1 MQNYPKVSI
10 LTLFNNNKYDFYELM
25 LYNINNFQ
33 YNKNL
38 LEWVIYDDSK
48 KILDSNKILE
58 IKNRINPIRFIYHHS
73 SIKKKRGLKRNEL
86 VKLAN
91 NKYFINMDY
100 DKIYFPTYIKHSI
113 DKLKETKSGL
123 VGTLNML
130 FIYPNLN
137 FSMSYLKAY
146 SLRQIYEES
155 MCFTKKHFISMNGF
169 ANLDIGEGSKLIDF
183 NKKISTTDSNET
195 LMFINYKF
203 NKNIQDYLLDNQL
216 FGKINI
222 DYINII
228 CKIMN
233 IEYDPHI
240 VHNFK
245 EKALKAQKELKEKE
259 EKEKE
264 KEEKEKEE
272 KEKEE
277 KEKELKEKEEKEKEL
292 KEKEL
297 KEKEE
302 FTEIT
307 IGKYMEDK
315 DIEIIELSEIN

>member
-1 MQNYPKVSI
+1 MSDYPKISV
-10 LTLFNNNKYDFYELM
+10 LTLFNKTKYDFLELM
-25 LYNINNFQ
+25 LYNINNFK
-33 YNKNL
+33 YNKTL
-38 LEWVIYDDSK
+38 LEWVVYDDSK
-48 KILDSNKILE
+48 KSLDSNKIVE
-58 IKNRINPIRFIYHHS
+58 IKNKIKPVRFIYHHS

-86 VKLAN
+86 VKLEN

-100 DKIYFPTYIKHSI
+100 YKIYFPTYIKHSI

-137 FSMSYLKAY
+137 FSMAYLKAY

-155 MCFTKKHFISMNGF
+155 MCFTKKHFVSMGGF

-183 NKKISTTDSNET
+183 NKKISTTNSNET

-203 NKNIQDYLLDNQL
+203 NKNIQDYLLDYQL
-216 FGKINI
+216 FGKINT

-233 IEYDPHI
+233 IEYDPNI
-240 VHNFK
+240 IHNFK

-264 KEEKEKEE
+264 LKEKEKQEKEKQEKEEKQEEKEKQ
-272 KEKEE
+272 
-277 KEKELKEKEEKEKEL
+277 
-292 KEKEL
+292 
-297 KEKEE
+297 
-302 FTEIT
+302 
-307 IGKYMEDK
+307 D
-315 DIEIIELSEIN
+315 